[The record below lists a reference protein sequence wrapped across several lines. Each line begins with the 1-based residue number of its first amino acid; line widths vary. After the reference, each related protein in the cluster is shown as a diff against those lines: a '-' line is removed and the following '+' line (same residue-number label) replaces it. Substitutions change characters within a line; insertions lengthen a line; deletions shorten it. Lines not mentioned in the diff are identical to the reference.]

1 MSEVFGDITTNRQEV
16 RRLVGNPPT
25 SEVSD
30 ELIDSALAKA
40 CSSIKT
46 DTGRSWNSSDKQ
58 WHDIIYAQ
66 NIRAAY
72 YIMQFFPSATMESKA
87 KLLLE
92 EYYNRIRSI
101 NKGQSD
107 SVPVTFT
114 IVSSK
119 YKSRLLKEEQDK
131 EQLKFY

>member
-1 MSEVFGDITTNRQEV
+1 MSEIFGDLTINRQEV
-16 RRLVGNPPT
+16 RRLIGNPPA

-30 ELIDSALAKA
+30 ELIDSALIKA
-40 CSSIKT
+40 CASIKT
-46 DTGRSWNSSDKQ
+46 DTGKSWNNNDRQ
-58 WHDIIYAQ
+58 WNDIIYTQ

-72 YIMQFFPSATMESKA
+72 YLLQFFPSSIMENKA

-107 SVPVTFT
+107 SIPITFA
-114 IVSSK
+114 IANSK
-119 YKSRLLKEEQDK
+119 YRTRLLREEQ
-131 EQLKFY
+131 EQ